1 MMIEF
6 RTLLQE
12 IKAAR
17 AHRRAFSGHFRNET
31 SHWIMHSGDMN
42 GDEKS
47 VEWQL
52 SIVDCFVVAQHCRR
66 VVVWFVS
73 R

>member
-6 RTLLQE
+6 RTLLKE

-17 AHRRAFSGHFRNET
+17 AHRRVFSGHFLNET
-31 SHWIMHSGDMN
+31 SRWIMRSGDTN

-47 VEWQL
+47 VKWQL
-52 SIVDCFVVAQHCRR
+52 YVVDCFVVAQH
-66 VVVWFVS
+66 
-73 R
+73 

>member
-6 RTLLQE
+6 RTLLKQ
-12 IKAAR
+12 IKTAG
-17 AHRRAFSGHFRNET
+17 AHRRVFSGHFLNET
-31 SHWIMHSGDMN
+31 SLWIMRSGDMN

-52 SIVDCFVVAQHCRR
+52 SIVDCTTSPLCCRL
-66 VVVWFVS
+66 VCS